1 MSMPSRAAAQVLT
14 TEPQGLVADMGV
26 AAPMK
31 EVSPHGELE
40 VNFVFDGGLRYFMG
54 GRFVEVPAGSFSVF
68 WAAMPHQLVEC
79 EPETEFMYVRVPLVT
94 LLRWNLSNTFLR
106 KLLGGELVVDPQS
119 SGWDAELTRRWVAD
133 ARSGDVN
140 ALHICELEV
149 EARLRRLASK
159 RQYKAAPRA
168 TEHKAQKQVEAIS
181 TFLAESY
188 REDISTADIGRAIG
202 LHPNYAMTLFRRE
215 CGMSIW
221 QYLIRLR
228 LSHAQLMLLSTDK
241 TVLAIALESGFGSLA
256 RFYAAFTRECG
267 ISPGE
272 FRKRAQG

>member
-1 MSMPSRAAAQVLT
+1 MPSRAAAAVLT
-14 TEPQGLVADMGV
+14 TEPPALVAGMGV
-26 AAPMK
+26 AEPMK
-31 EVSPHGELE
+31 EAEPHGELE
-40 VNFVFDGGLRYFMG
+40 VNFVYGGALRYFMG
-54 GRFVEVPAGSFSVF
+54 GRFVEVPAGSLSIF
-68 WAAMPHQLVEC
+68 WGAMPHQLLEA
-79 EPETEFMYVRVPLVT
+79 EPKTEFMFVHVPLVR
-94 LLRWNLSNTFLR
+94 LLRWNLSSTFLR
-106 KLLGGELVVDPQS
+106 KLLAGELVADPQS
-119 SGWDAELTRRWVAD
+119 SAWDGELTRRWVAD
-133 ARSGDVN
+133 ARAGDSG

-159 RQYKAAPRA
+159 RQYKAAPRSV
-168 TEHKAQKQVEAIS
+168 EQKAQKQVEAI
-181 TFLAESY
+181 TAFLAESY

-228 LSHAQLMLLSTDK
+228 LSHAQLMLLSTEK

-272 FRKRAQG
+272 FRKRALP

>member
-1 MSMPSRAAAQVLT
+1 MPPRAAVAIMT
-14 TEPQGLVADMGV
+14 TEPTALVAGMGT
-26 AAPMK
+26 AAPMQAP
-31 EVSPHGELE
+31 EPHGEVE
-40 VNFVFDGGLRYFMG
+40 INFVYEGALRYFMG

-68 WAAMPHQLVEC
+68 WAAMPHQLVEV
-79 EPETEFMYVRVPLVT
+79 EPNTEFMFVHVPLVR
-94 LLRWNLSNTFLR
+94 LLRWNLSSPFMR
-106 KLLGGELVVDPQS
+106 KLLAGELVADPQS
-119 SGWDAELTRRWVAD
+119 SAWDAELTRRWVAD
-133 ARSGDVN
+133 AKAGDAS

-159 RQYKAAPRA
+159 RQYKAAPR
-168 TEHKAQKQVEAIS
+168 TVDNKARKQVEAI
-181 TFLAESY
+181 TAFLAESY
-188 REDISTADIGRAIG
+188 REDISTADIGRAIS

-228 LSHAQLMLLSTDK
+228 LSHAQLMLLSTEK

-267 ISPGE
+267 MSPGE
-272 FRKRAQG
+272 FRKRAAP